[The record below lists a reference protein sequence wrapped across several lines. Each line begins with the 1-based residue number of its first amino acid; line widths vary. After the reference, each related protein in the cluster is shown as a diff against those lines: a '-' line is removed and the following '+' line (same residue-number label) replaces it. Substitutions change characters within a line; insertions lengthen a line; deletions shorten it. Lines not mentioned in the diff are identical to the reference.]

1 MADPR
6 YPIGSYTP
14 DAHPTPESRARHI
27 QEIAALPGKMR
38 AALAGLSP
46 QQLETPYRD
55 GGWSLRQVAH
65 HVPDSHLNA
74 YVRTKLALTENVP
87 TIKPYDEA
95 AWARMKDSEAT
106 PIDVSLALLESIHNR
121 WVTVLQAMKE
131 SDFHRKWNHPE
142 SGVHDM
148 DWLLGLYSWHG
159 NHHLAH
165 ITTTRER
172 MKW

>member
-1 MADPR
+1 MPDPR
-6 YPIGSYTP
+6 YPIGTYSPNAT
-14 DAHPTPESRARHI
+14 PTPESRNRNI
-27 QEIAALPGKMR
+27 QEIASLPDKMR
-38 AALAGLSP
+38 TALAGLSP
-46 QQLETPYRD
+46 QQLETPYRE

-95 AWARMKDSEAT
+95 AWARMKDSEIT
-106 PIDVSLALLESIHNR
+106 PIDVSLALLESVHAR
-121 WVTVLQAMKE
+121 WVAVLQAMKE
-131 SDFHRKWNHPE
+131 DDFRRKWNHPE
-142 SGVHDM
+142 SGIHDM